1 MSHDH
6 SFTDD
11 AADEP
16 ALTGDAAAGRIAR
29 LERRL
34 VREKRARL
42 EAEKFLE
49 TRSRELFELNTE
61 LRGLTLA
68 LEERV
73 LERTAE
79 LAGLKEFYER
89 VLDRLPAQLSV
100 LSPSG
105 VYLYTNPA
113 EVSDDAL
120 RAWLIGRTDA
130 EYGARTG
137 IPVEGVAARAARIA
151 AVTRDG
157 RSVSYEETIE
167 AGPEHTRYFRRVLAP
182 VSGDDG
188 GVKYLV
194 NAGIEVTGERLA
206 EERLRRSQ
214 KMEAIGLLAGGI
226 AHDFNNLLTIVIGV
240 TEALRDATPPSSS
253 HSALFDELLDATG
266 RGAALTRQLLAFS
279 RRASIET
286 QVFDVSEAI
295 RSTENLIRRLLTER
309 IQCVLMLGE
318 RLPVRMDRGG
328 LDQLLLNLAANAR
341 DAMPT
346 GGQFTVLTCEATL
359 TPEAAEAKGLTA
371 ARHLLIEV
379 QDSGVGMPP
388 DVLQRAFEP
397 FFTTKPVGQGSG
409 LGLASVYGIVIQSRG
424 HAEIA
429 SVEGEGTTVRI
440 LLPLEESIALPA
452 ASDTPA
458 DVAPRGRGCVLVVDD
473 ESGVRMVTT
482 NLLRRLGYDVVEAS
496 GGLEA
501 LSVAEARR
509 GTIDLLISDV
519 RMPGINGFELATAL
533 MAADPSLDVLLMSGY
548 VDDAALR
555 DGIASSGIPLIE
567 KPYRAASLGQQ
578 VTKLFEAR
586 RAGPARVPT
595 LLREA

>member
-1 MSHDH
+1 MSPDH

-16 ALTGDAAAGRIAR
+16 ALTGDAAAERIAR

-42 EAEKFLE
+42 ESEKLLE
-49 TRSRELFELNTE
+49 SRSRELFELNTE

-73 LERTAE
+73 VERTAE
-79 LAGLKEFYER
+79 LVVLKEFYEQ
-89 VLDRLPAQLSV
+89 VLDRLPTQLSV

-105 VYLYTNPA
+105 VYVYANPA
-113 EVSDDAL
+113 EVANDAL

-130 EYGARTG
+130 EYSARG
-137 IPVEGVAARAARIA
+137 GVSVEAVAARGARIA
-151 AVTRDG
+151 TVTRE
-157 RSVSYEETIE
+157 RSSVSYDETIV

-182 VSGDDG
+182 VFGDDG
-188 GVKYLV
+188 GVRYLV

-226 AHDFNNLLTIVIGV
+226 AHDFNNLLTIVSGA
-240 TEALRDATPPSSS
+240 TEALREATPPSSDQ
-253 HSALFDELLDATG
+253 SALFDELLDATG

-279 RRASIET
+279 RRTIIEP
-286 QVFDVSEAI
+286 QVFDTSEAI
-295 RSTENLIRRLLTER
+295 RSTESLIRRFLTER

-318 RLPVRMDRGG
+318 PLPVRMDRGG
-328 LDQLLLNLAANAR
+328 LDLLLLNLAANAR

-346 GGQFTVLTCEATL
+346 GGQFTILTSEIAL
-359 TPEAAEAKGLTA
+359 SAEAAQAKGLTA
-371 ARHLLIEV
+371 ARHVLIEV
-379 QDSGVGMPP
+379 RDSGVGMPP
-388 DVLQRAFEP
+388 EVLQRAFEP

-409 LGLASVYGIVIQSRG
+409 LGLASVYGIVVQSRG
-424 HAEIA
+424 HVEAA
-429 SVEGEGTTVRI
+429 STVGEGTTIRI
-440 LLPLEESIALPA
+440 LLPLEEAAALPL
-452 ASDTPA
+452 ASDRST

-501 LSVAEARR
+501 LHVAEARR

-533 MAADPSLDVLLMSGY
+533 READPSIDVLLMSGY
-548 VDDAALR
+548 VDDAALSDR
-555 DGIASSGIPLIE
+555 IASSGIPLIE

-595 LLREA
+595 LQRED

>member
-1 MSHDH
+1 VADDH
-6 SFTDD
+6 SLTPDG
-11 AADEP
+11 AVEP
-16 ALTGDAAAGRIAR
+16 TLAGDAATDRIVR

-34 VREKRARL
+34 VRERRARL
-42 EAEKFLE
+42 EAEQLLE
-49 TRSRELFELNTE
+49 RRSRELFELNAE

-100 LSPSG
+100 LSPAG
-105 VYLYTNPA
+105 VYEYANPA

-130 EYGARTG
+130 EYCARTG
-137 IPVEGVAARAARIA
+137 MPVEAVAARTARMA
-151 AVTRDG
+151 TVTRDG

-167 AGPEHTRYFRRVLAP
+167 AGPEQTRYFRRVLAP
-182 VSGDDG
+182 VFGDDG
-188 GVKYLV
+188 GVRYLV

-214 KMEAIGLLAGGI
+214 KMEAVGLLAGGI
-226 AHDFNNLLTIVIGV
+226 AHDFNNLLTIVSGV
-240 TEALRDATPPSSS
+240 TEALRDANLPSSS
-253 HSALFDELLDATG
+253 HSALFDELIDATG
-266 RGAALTRQLLAFS
+266 RGTALTRQLLAFS
-279 RRASIET
+279 RRTIIEP
-286 QVFDVSEAI
+286 QLFDTNEAI
-295 RSTENLIRRLLTER
+295 RSTESLIRRLLTER
-309 IQCVLMLGE
+309 IQCVLVLGE
-318 RLPVRMDRGG
+318 PLPVRMDRGG

-346 GGQFTVLTCEATL
+346 GGQFTVLTREMTL
-359 TPEAAEAKGLTA
+359 SPESAKAKGLTG
-371 ARHLLIEV
+371 ARHVLIEV
-379 QDSGVGMPP
+379 RDSGVGMSPE
-388 DVLQRAFEP
+388 VLQRAFEP
-397 FFTTKPVGQGSG
+397 FFTTKPVGKGSG
-409 LGLASVYGIVIQSRG
+409 LGLASVYGIVIQSGG
-424 HAEIA
+424 HVEVA

-440 LLPLEESIALPA
+440 LLPLEESVALPA
-452 ASDTPA
+452 ATDTPV
-458 DVAPRGRGCVLVVDD
+458 DVAPHGRGCVLVVDD

-501 LSVAEARR
+501 LHVAEAKR
-509 GTIDLLISDV
+509 GSIDLLISDV

-533 MAADPSLDVLLMSGY
+533 MAADPALDVLLMSGY
-548 VDDAALR
+548 VDDAALSDR
-555 DGIASSGIPLIE
+555 IANSGIPLIE

-578 VTKLFEAR
+578 VTKMFEAR

-595 LLREA
+595 LRREA